1 MLLTVSDSSYYYP
14 SFLAVANTSMMPA
27 LCRRSE
33 ADLIEAAFE
42 GTGMVVGVVSGTAG
56 TVVTLHFQQQSTE
69 PATANETG
77 P

>member
-1 MLLTVSDSSYYYP
+1 
-14 SFLAVANTSMMPA
+14 MMNA

-33 ADLIEAAFE
+33 AELIEAAFE

-56 TVVTLHFQQQSTE
+56 TVVTLHFRQQSTE